1 MHILI
6 YTPNLNLSRTP
17 RGEWRTN
24 FWFTSL
30 ELSSTMP
37 LDQDIL
43 DWVYA
48 WECFPGGSAVKNLPE
63 VQMWV
68 QSLGWEDPLEKEM
81 ATYSSLLAWK
91 IPRIEEPG
99 GLQSMGLQ
107 KIGHNSVT
115 KQQQQEEHAWEY
127 FVPCALWFY
136 VACWWPWERW
146 CYCRPGS
153 YSVRLSTVV
162 LYLQPWLSRRK

>member
-1 MHILI
+1 MRILI

-17 RGEWRTN
+17 RGEWRIN
-24 FWFTSL
+24 LWFTSL
-30 ELSSTMP
+30 ELRSTMP

-48 WECFPGGSAVKNLPE
+48 WECFPDGSAVKNLPD

-68 QSLGWEDPLEKEM
+68 QSLGREDPLEKEM

-99 GLQSMGLQ
+99 GLQSMELQ
-107 KIGHNSVT
+107 RIRHDLVT
-115 KQQQQEEHAWEY
+115 KQQQERAWEY
-127 FVPCALWFY
+127 VVSCALWC
-136 VACWWPWERW
+136 VDDLERD
-146 CYCRPGS
+146 G
-153 YSVRLSTVV
+153 VTVGQV
-162 LYLQPWLSRRK
+162 HTQWAYLQ